1 VLAAETPKLSP
12 GQVPRATY
20 RVQFNHLFGFSQAA
34 ELVDYLDHLGITDY
48 YASPVLA
55 ARPGSLHGYDV
66 VDHSRINPELGT
78 SEELSTLGARLRK
91 RSMGLVLDVVPNHTC
106 IAGALNQWWLDILEN
121 GPSSPYA
128 TFFDID
134 WHPPKQN
141 LDNKVLLPMLGN
153 QYGRVLENGEIQL
166 SYQRGTFLADY
177 YEIRLPVAPRTTI
190 PVLNAI
196 LSDASV
202 QLDEANPFRQELE
215 SIITALEHLPPRTET
230 DPERVKERR
239 REKEIIKRRL
249 SSLVTS
255 SNEIRKSLKKALRDL
270 NGEKDKPD
278 SLDRLEELLAYQAYR
293 LCYWRVASD
302 EINYR
307 RFFDINDLAAIRVE
321 DPKVFEAVHELIFQ
335 LMKEGVVTGLRIDH
349 IDGLYDPDQYLID
362 VQEGYSRAVAASRRS
377 IGGPGKTKCYVV
389 VEKILNR
396 NEQLRE
402 GWQAH
407 GTTGY
412 EFLNLLNGLFVDTRS
427 ESTFRKIYQR
437 FTGHQES
444 FLQAAL
450 EAKKLILRVAMPSEL
465 YMLARKLDH
474 ISEQHRASRDFT
486 LRSLEAALAEVIA
499 CFPVYRS
506 YIRPNQASVDDED
519 RRLITNSIA
528 TAKRHNPAT
537 DVSVFDFIGS
547 LLLLEDPPGATDEGR
562 AERREFV
569 LRLQQLTGPVA
580 AKGVEDTAFYRH
592 YPLASLC
599 EVGGDPT
606 RFGVS
611 PGQFHAHNKER
622 LRKWPDTMLATS
634 THDTKR
640 SEDTRARIN
649 VLSEIPSR
657 WYRAIRRWES
667 FNYEKKHLIHGLPAP
682 DSNEEYLL
690 YQTLIGTWPLDNGA
704 NSGGRN
710 GTEYVNRIQ
719 QYMIKALRE
728 AKVHSSWLSP
738 NLAYEEAVSG
748 FIERIL
754 APDSAFVTD
763 FVEFQQPVAR
773 SAFASSLSQTLL
785 KITVP
790 GVPDFY
796 QGTELWDYS
805 LVDPDN
811 RRPIDYDVRQK
822 LLESLQASNVNAEEL
837 MSNPRDGRI
846 KLFVT
851 SRALGIRRS
860 YPDLFARGDY
870 VPAQVMGDRKR
881 NVIAFGRRL
890 GGNAVI
896 VIATRFALRSRLV
909 AGMSEISN
917 GGWGNTAVTID
928 SGFAGCYRDAFTGR
942 DFCNRPVRNACLIPM
957 AQVCDQLPMV
967 LLERVS
973 GV

>member
-1 VLAAETPKLSP
+1 MPSKKRRTKKVGQAPREATYKMRP

-20 RVQFNHLFGFSQAA
+20 RLQFNHTFTFAEAA
-34 ELVDYLDHLGITDY
+34 NLVDYFDSLGVTDY
-48 YASPVLA
+48 YASPLLA

-66 VDHSRINPELGT
+66 IDHSRLNPELGT
-78 SEELSTLGARLRK
+78 QEEFSALGARLRK
-91 RSMGLVLDVVPNHTC
+91 RGMGLVLDVVPNHAC
-106 IAGALNQWWLDILEN
+106 IAGAMNEWWLDVLEN
-121 GPSSPYA
+121 GPGSPYA
-128 TFFDID
+128 FFFDID

-141 LDNKVLLPMLGN
+141 LDNKVLLPMLGD
-153 QYGRVLENGEIQL
+153 QYGRVLENREIQL
-166 SYQRGTFLADY
+166 SYQRGAFYANY
-177 YEIRLPVAPRTTI
+177 YEIRLPIAPRTSI
-190 PVLNAI
+190 PVLKAI
-196 LSDASV
+196 LEESSP
-202 QLDEANPFRQELE
+202 QLEETNQYRQELE
-215 SIITALEHLPPRTET
+215 SIVTALEHLPPRTET

-249 SSLVTS
+249 SSLITS
-255 SNEIRKSLKKALRDL
+255 SNEIRQALKNVLRDL
-270 NGEKDKPD
+270 NGTKDAPD
-278 SLDRLEELLAYQAYR
+278 SLNRLEELLADQAYR

-321 DPKVFEAVHELIFQ
+321 EPSVFEAIHELIFQ
-335 LMKEGVVTGLRIDH
+335 LMKEGAVTGLRIDH
-349 IDGLYDPDQYLID
+349 IDGLYDPDQYLLD
-362 VQEGYSRAVAASRRS
+362 LQKAFTNAVTVSGRSAGARAKRD
-377 IGGPGKTKCYVV
+377 CYVV

-412 EFLNLLNGLFVDTRS
+412 EFLNLLNGLFVDTRH
-427 ESTFRKIYQR
+427 ESAFRNIYQR
-437 FTGHQES
+437 FTGNQES
-444 FLQAAL
+444 FAEAAF

-506 YIRPNQASVDDED
+506 YIRPDQESIDDED

-528 TAKRHNPAT
+528 AAKRHNPAI
-537 DVSVFDFIGS
+537 DVSLFDFIGS
-547 LLLLEDPPGATDEGR
+547 LLLLEDPPCVTEEQR

-611 PGQFHAHNKER
+611 PESFHAHNKER

-667 FNYEKKHLIHGLPAP
+667 FNCEKKSLIDGVPAP

-690 YQTLIGTWPLDNGA
+690 YQTLIGTWPLG
-704 NSGGRN
+704 SGDEKGGSN
-710 GTEYVNRIQ
+710 DTEYVKRIQ
-719 QYMIKALRE
+719 QYMVKALRE

-738 NLAYEEAVSG
+738 NLKYEQAVND

-754 APDSAFVTD
+754 SPGG
-763 FVEFQQPVAR
+763 
-773 SAFASSLSQTLL
+773 AFA
-785 KITVP
+785 
-790 GVPDFY
+790 
-796 QGTELWDYS
+796 
-805 LVDPDN
+805 N
-811 RRPIDYDVRQK
+811 
-822 LLESLQASNVNAEEL
+822 
-837 MSNPRDGRI
+837 
-846 KLFVT
+846 
-851 SRALGIRRS
+851 
-860 YPDLFARGDY
+860 
-870 VPAQVMGDRKR
+870 
-881 NVIAFGRRL
+881 
-890 GGNAVI
+890 
-896 VIATRFALRSRLV
+896 
-909 AGMSEISN
+909 
-917 GGWGNTAVTID
+917 
-928 SGFAGCYRDAFTGR
+928 
-942 DFCNRPVRNACLIPM
+942 DFCRI
-957 AQVCDQLPMV
+957 
-967 LLERVS
+967 S
-973 GV
+973 